1 MVQTKQLSGLEKAA
15 IFLISLGPE
24 MSSLVLKQM
33 PQEEIER
40 ITYQIA
46 NISSVS
52 LETKQKVMQEFLELS
67 EAQQYLLQGGIK
79 YAREVLEKTLG
90 ASKANKI
97 IKKLV
102 EATKL
107 RPFEMVRKADPVQLA
122 NFIYNEH
129 PQTIAL
135 ILAYLEPEQAA
146 IVLNSLPQEVQAQ
159 VAKRIAL
166 MERASPETL
175 KELESILEERL
186 SALVQQDFDKAGGV
200 KSLVDILNRADRGTE
215 KTILESL
222 EQDDPELT
230 EEIRKRMFVFE
241 DILTLDDNSIRRVLR
256 EIDLKDLALALKA
269 ASDEV
274 AERIYR
280 NLSKRAGEMLRED
293 IEYMGPARLRD
304 VEEAQQRIVQ
314 VIRRLDEAGEII
326 IARGGEDAV
335 VV

>member
-1 MVQTKQLSGLEKAA
+1 MARKALSGLEKAA
-15 IFLISLGPE
+15 IFLIAVGPE
-24 MSSLVLKQM
+24 LSSLILKQM
-33 PQEEIER
+33 GQEEIER

-46 NISSVS
+46 NTTSIDPA
-52 LETKQKVMQEFLELS
+52 TMQQIVDEFLQLN
-67 EAQQYLLQGGIK
+67 EAQTFILQGGIK

-90 ASKANKI
+90 PARAAEI

-102 EATKL
+102 ATSKI
-107 RPFEMVRKADPVQLA
+107 RPFSVIRKADPKQLV

-146 IVLNSLPQEVQAQ
+146 IVLGALPDNIQAD

-175 KELESILEERL
+175 RELENIMEQRL
-186 SALVQQDFDKAGGV
+186 SSLVEQDFAVAGGL
-200 KSLVDILNRADRGTE
+200 KSLVDILNRADRSTE
-215 KTILESL
+215 RTILEAL
-222 EQDDPELT
+222 EQDDPELAD
-230 EEIRKRMFVFE
+230 EIRKRMFVFE

-256 EIDLKDLALALKA
+256 EVDLKDLALALKA
-269 ASDEV
+269 ASEEV
-274 AERIYR
+274 ANRIYR
-280 NLSKRAGEMLRED
+280 NLSKRAGEMLKED

-314 VIRRLDEAGEII
+314 IIRRLDEAGEII
-326 IARGGEDAV
+326 IARGGEDAIV
-335 VV
+335 V